1 MSNMPQFLIPLIP
14 TVVAVFVVALGLTFV
29 NWYWRPSS
37 RIKKVLNQVIPRI
50 QALQSP
56 GVLVNRHKVAEIM
69 QADKTLQHLWAEYT
83 ETLHEQYDY
92 VEGERR
98 LVAIRATVPAEVFF
112 NAQVLVDTPLN
123 TEFFRHLPGLL
134 TGIGII
140 GTFSG
145 LIVGLSGFEPNGS
158 AEAVKAS
165 LDALMNGVKEAF
177 YASAGAISAAM
188 LITFI
193 EKSILTRRYKQ
204 VEALAQAIDTL
215 YEAGAGE
222 EYLARLVKAAEE
234 NNTHTAQ
241 LKQSLVDDLKQILTD
256 LSERQIAAQ
265 QSHGQQL
272 AQDISQAIQTS
283 LQTPLNQIADA
294 VTHASGQQGT
304 AVQNILNDLLAA
316 FMDQMKQTFGGQMH
330 GLNEMMAQSTV
341 AMSEMQKGFEKLIAD
356 LGQTSQKA
364 TGDLTDKLSVALGAA
379 DRRHMKLEE
388 QIKNAVTALEE
399 QRKAAAEEEQ
409 KHLGEMTSRTEQF
422 VSGLAQETEKL
433 SAETLKAVAAMGLS
447 IDKMNTG
454 AQDMYLA
461 ASEFKDAG
469 KVVSGA
475 MQQGAATLDT
485 LSTAAD
491 RVSIASSGLSA
502 VMIANQNA
510 QQTIQGMIDA
520 LKSVVEQARRE
531 AGVSKQI
538 VDDMSKVAQQLHAV
552 EQQTQE
558 YFDQLNNL
566 LDTAFSKFG
575 DAVTRELGKSNA
587 AFQSELT
594 TGTNLLKGAFTEL
607 AAVVGTLHKP

>member
-1 MSNMPQFLIPLIP
+1 MSNMPPFLIPI
-14 TVVAVFVVALGLTFV
+14 VVAAFVVALVLAFAY
-29 NWYWRPSS
+29 WYWRPSS
-37 RIKKVLNQVIPRI
+37 RIKKVLNRVIPRI

-56 GVLVNRHKVAEIM
+56 GVLVNRHAVAEIM
-69 QADKTLQHLWAEYT
+69 QADKTLKHLWDEYT
-83 ETLHEQYDY
+83 ETLHEQYDH
-92 VEGERR
+92 VDGERR

-112 NAQVLVDTPLN
+112 NTQVLVDTPLN

-145 LIVGLSGFEPNGS
+145 LIVGLSDFNPTGS
-158 AEAVKAS
+158 AEAVKVS
-165 LDALMNGVKEAF
+165 VDKLMKGVKEAF
-177 YASAGAISAAM
+177 YASAGAITAAM
-188 LITFI
+188 LITFV

-204 VEALAQAIDTL
+204 IEVLAQTIDTL

-234 NNTHTAQ
+234 NTVHTAQ

-265 QSHGQQL
+265 QTHGQQL
-272 AQDISQAIQTS
+272 AQNIGQAIQSS
-283 LQTPLNQIADA
+283 LQAPLDQIAAA

-304 AVQNILNDLLAA
+304 AVQNMLENLLTA
-316 FMDQMKQTFGGQMH
+316 FMEKMEQTFGGQMH
-330 GLNEMMAQSTV
+330 GLNEMMAQSTI

-388 QIKNAVTALEE
+388 QISNAVAALEG

-409 KHLGEMTSRTEQF
+409 KHLGEMTSRTGQF

-433 SAETLKAVAAMGLS
+433 SAETLKAVAAMGQS

-469 KVVSGA
+469 KAVSGA

-502 VMIANQNA
+502 VMTANQNA

-531 AGVSKQI
+531 AGVSQQI
-538 VDDMSKVAQQLHAV
+538 VNDMGKVGQQLRQV
-552 EQQTQE
+552 EEQTQE
-558 YFDQLNNL
+558 YFDQLNSL
-566 LDTAFSKFG
+566 LNTAFSTFG

>member
-1 MSNMPQFLIPLIP
+1 MSSMPPFLIPI
-14 TVVAVFVVALGLTFV
+14 VVAAFVVALVLAFV
-29 NWYWRPSS
+29 YWYWRPSS
-37 RIKKVLNQVIPRI
+37 RIKKVLRRVIPRI

-56 GVLVNRHKVAEIM
+56 GVLVNRHAVAEIM
-69 QADKTLQHLWAEYT
+69 QADKTLKHLWDEYT
-83 ETLHEQYDY
+83 ETLHEQYDH
-92 VEGERR
+92 VDGERR
-98 LVAIRATVPAEVFF
+98 LIAIRATVPAEVFF
-112 NAQVLVDTPLN
+112 NTQVLVDTPLS

-145 LIVGLSGFEPNGS
+145 LIVGLSGFDPSGS
-158 AEAVKAS
+158 AELVKSS
-165 LDALMNGVKEAF
+165 LDGLLKGVKEAF
-177 YASAGAISAAM
+177 YASAGAITAAM
-188 LITFI
+188 IITFI

-234 NNTHTAQ
+234 NTTHTAQ

-265 QSHGQQL
+265 QAQGQQL
-272 AQDISQAIQTS
+272 AQGISQAIQTS
-283 LQTPLNQIADA
+283 LQAPLDQIAAA

-316 FMDQMKQTFGGQMH
+316 FMSKMDQTFGGQIQ
-330 GLNEMMAQSTV
+330 GLNEMMGQSTV

-364 TGDLTDKLSVALGAA
+364 TADLTDKLSAALGAA

-388 QIKNAVTALEE
+388 QISNAVAALEG

-409 KHLGEMTSRTEQF
+409 KHLGEMTSKTEQF

-433 SAETLKAVAAMGLS
+433 SAETLKAVAAMGEA
-447 IDKMNTG
+447 IDKMIAG

-461 ASEFKDAG
+461 ATEFKDAG
-469 KVVSGA
+469 NAVSGV
-475 MQQGAATLDT
+475 MQQGAATMDT

-491 RVSIASSGLSA
+491 RVSIASSGLAAIMS
-502 VMIANQNA
+502 ANQNA
-510 QQTIQGMIDA
+510 QQAIQGMTDA
-520 LKSVVEQARRE
+520 LKEVVEQARHE

-538 VDDMSKVAQQLHAV
+538 IDDMGKVAQQLSLV
-552 EQQTQE
+552 EQQTQK
-558 YFDQLNNL
+558 YFDQLNTL
-566 LDTAFSKFG
+566 LNTAFNTFG

>member
-1 MSNMPQFLIPLIP
+1 MSNMPPFLIPI
-14 TVVAVFVVALGLTFV
+14 VVAVFVVALVLVFV

-98 LVAIRATVPAEVFF
+98 LAAIRATVPAEVFF
-112 NAQVLVDTPLN
+112 NTQVLVDTPLN

-145 LIVGLSGFEPNGS
+145 LIVGLSGFDPSGS
-158 AEAVKAS
+158 AEVVKSS
-165 LDALMNGVKEAF
+165 LDGLMKGVKEAF
-177 YASAGAISAAM
+177 YASAGAITAAM

-234 NNTHTAQ
+234 NTTHTAQ

-265 QSHGQQL
+265 QTHGQQL
-272 AQDISQAIQTS
+272 AQDIGRAIQTS

-294 VTHASGQQGT
+294 VAQASGQQGT
-304 AVQNILNDLLAA
+304 AVQHMLENLLTA
-316 FMDQMKQTFGGQMH
+316 FMEKMEQTFGGQMH
-330 GLNEMMAQSTV
+330 GLNEMMVQSTA
-341 AMSEMQKGFEKLIAD
+341 AMREMQTGFGKLIMD

-364 TGDLTDKLSVALGAA
+364 TSDLTDKLSAALGAA

-388 QIKNAVTALEE
+388 QISSAVAALEG

-409 KHLGEMTSRTEQF
+409 KHLGEMTNRTGQF
-422 VSGLAQETEKL
+422 VTGLAQETEKL
-433 SAETLKAVAAMGLS
+433 SAETLKAVAAMGQS
-447 IDKMNTG
+447 IDKMSAG

-461 ASEFKDAG
+461 ATEFKDAG
-469 KVVSGA
+469 KVVSDA
-475 MQQGAATLDT
+475 MQQGATTLGT
-485 LSTAAD
+485 LTAAAD
-491 RVSIASSGLSA
+491 RVSTASSGLTA
-502 VMIANQNA
+502 VMTANQNA
-510 QQTIQGMIDA
+510 QQTIQGMIEG
-520 LKSVVEQARRE
+520 LRSVVEQARRE

-538 VDDMSKVAQQLHAV
+538 VDDMGKVAQQLNQV

-558 YFDQLNNL
+558 YFGQLNNL
-566 LDTAFSKFG
+566 LDKAFNTFG
-575 DAVTRELGKSNA
+575 DAVTRELGRSNA